1 MELILYHT
9 DDSQNTINKE
19 LTLITT
25 KNINLKQST
34 NLYETFLF
42 LKNDKATDYSKINY
56 AKMLNKF
63 YFVSYETIANNN
75 FIKLNLK
82 EDVLETNKDFI
93 LNTDFDIIAKSEI
106 DYTSNVPTSKK
117 VQTKIIKSN
126 VTLSDEENIVV
137 QTSGTTNTSV
147 NE

>member
-9 DDSQNTINKE
+9 NDSQNTINKE
-19 LTLITT
+19 KTLITT

-34 NLYETFLF
+34 NLYQTFLI
-42 LKNDKATDYSKINY
+42 LKNDKATDFSKVNY
-56 AKMLNKF
+56 AKMLNK
-63 YFVSYETIANNN
+63 YYYVSYETIANNN
-75 FIKLNLK
+75 FIRLNLK
-82 EDVLETNKDFI
+82 EDVLETYKDVI
-93 LNTDFDIIAKSEI
+93 LNSDFDIVAKSEI

-126 VTLSDEENIVV
+126 VTLADDENIIV

>member
-9 DDSQNTINKE
+9 NDSQNTINKE

-34 NLYETFLF
+34 NLYQTFLI
-42 LKNDKATDYSKINY
+42 LKNDNITDYSKINY
-56 AKMLNKF
+56 AKMLNKY

-82 EDVLETNKDFI
+82 EDVLETYKDVI
-93 LNTDFDIIAKSEI
+93 LNSDFDIVAKSEI

-126 VTLSDEENIVV
+126 VILADDENIIV

>member
-9 DDSQNTINKE
+9 DDSQNTINKD

-34 NLYETFLF
+34 NLYQTFLF
-42 LKNDKATDYSKINY
+42 LKNDKATDYSKVNY

-93 LNTDFDIIAKSEI
+93 LNSYADIIGKS
-106 DYTSNVPTSKK
+106 TPNNVRNIETSKEVETFK
-117 VQTKIIKSN
+117 LKSTVVLPKTQSVIM
-126 VTLSDEENIVV
+126 VTVASEGDK
-137 QTSGTTNTSV
+137 
-147 NE
+147 

>member
-1 MELILYHT
+1 MELKLYQNK
-9 DDSQNTINKE
+9 SSENTINKD

-42 LKNDKATDYSKINY
+42 IKNDNTTDFSKVNY

-63 YFVSYETIANNN
+63 YFVSYETIANNH

-93 LNTDFDIIAKSEI
+93 LNSYADIVEKS
-106 DYTSNVPTSKK
+106 TPNNVRNIETSKEVETFK
-117 VQTKIIKSN
+117 LKSTIVLPKTQSVIM
-126 VTLSDEENIVV
+126 VTVASEGDK
-137 QTSGTTNTSV
+137 
-147 NE
+147 

>member
-1 MELILYHT
+1 MELKLYQNK
-9 DDSQNTINKE
+9 SSENTINKD

-42 LKNDKATDYSKINY
+42 IKNDGITDFSKVNY

-63 YFVSYETIANNN
+63 YFVSYDTIANNH

-93 LNTDFDIIAKSEI
+93 LNSSADIIEKSTPDNI
-106 DYTSNVPTSKK
+106 RNIKTSKEVETFK
-117 VQTKIIKSN
+117 LKSTVVLPKTQSVIM
-126 VTLSDEENIVV
+126 VTVASEGDK
-137 QTSGTTNTSV
+137 
-147 NE
+147 

>member
-9 DDSQNTINKE
+9 NDSQNTINKE
-19 LTLITT
+19 KTLITT

-34 NLYETFLF
+34 NLYQTFLI
-42 LKNDKATDYSKINY
+42 LKNDKATNFSKVNY

-82 EDVLETNKDFI
+82 EDVLETYKDDI
-93 LNTDFDIIAKSEI
+93 LNSYADIIEKSTPDNIRNIE
-106 DYTSNVPTSKK
+106 TSKEVETFK
-117 VQTKIIKSN
+117 LKSTVVLPKTQSVIM
-126 VTLSDEENIVV
+126 VTVASEGDK
-137 QTSGTTNTSV
+137 
-147 NE
+147 

>member
-1 MELILYHT
+1 MELNLYHT

-19 LTLITT
+19 KTLITT

-34 NLYETFLF
+34 NLYQTFLI
-42 LKNDKATDYSKINY
+42 LKNDKATNYSNVNY

-63 YFVSYETIANNN
+63 YFVSHETIANNN

-82 EDVLETNKDFI
+82 EDVLETYKDDI

-106 DYTSNVPTSKK
+106 DYTSNIPTSKK

-126 VTLSDEENIVV
+126 VTLADDENIIV
-137 QTSGTTNTSV
+137 QTSGTTNISV

>member
-9 DDSQNTINKE
+9 NDSQNTINKE
-19 LTLITT
+19 KTLIIT

-34 NLYETFLF
+34 NLYQTFLI

-56 AKMLNKF
+56 AKMLSKF

-82 EDVLETNKDFI
+82 EDALETYKDDI

-126 VTLSDEENIVV
+126 VTLSDDENIIV
-137 QTSGTTNTSV
+137 QTSGTTSTSV

>member
-93 LNTDFDIIAKSEI
+93 LNTDFDIIAKSDI

-126 VTLSDEENIVV
+126 VTLSDDETIVV

>member
-1 MELILYHT
+1 MELQLFQNK
-9 DDSQNTINKE
+9 SSENTINKD

-34 NLYETFLF
+34 NLYQTFLF
-42 LKNDKATDYSKINY
+42 LKNDKATDYSKVNY

-93 LNTDFDIIAKSEI
+93 LNSYADIIGKS
-106 DYTSNVPTSKK
+106 TPNNVRNIETSKEVETFK
-117 VQTKIIKSN
+117 LKSN
-126 VTLSDEENIVV
+126 IVLPKTQSVIMVTVASEGDK
-137 QTSGTTNTSV
+137 
-147 NE
+147 

>member
-1 MELILYHT
+1 MELQLFQNK
-9 DDSQNTINKE
+9 SSENTINKD
-19 LTLITT
+19 LTLIAT

-42 LKNDKATDYSKINY
+42 LKNDKTTDYSKINY

-82 EDVLETNKDFI
+82 EDVLETNKEFI
-93 LNTDFDIIAKSEI
+93 LNSYADIIGKS
-106 DYTSNVPTSKK
+106 TPNNVRNIETSKEVETFK
-117 VQTKIIKSN
+117 LKSN
-126 VTLSDEENIVV
+126 IVLPKKQSIIMVTVASEGNK
-137 QTSGTTNTSV
+137 
-147 NE
+147 

>member
-1 MELILYHT
+1 MELKLFQNK
-9 DDSQNTINKE
+9 SSENTINKN

-34 NLYETFLF
+34 NLYQTFLVF
-42 LKNDKATDYSKINY
+42 KNDNITDYSKINY
-56 AKMLNKF
+56 AKMLNKY

-82 EDVLETNKDFI
+82 EDVLETYKDAI
-93 LNTDFDIIAKSEI
+93 LNSDFDIVAKSEI

-126 VTLSDEENIVV
+126 VILADDENIIV
-137 QTSGTTNTSV
+137 QTSGTTSTSV

>member
-9 DDSQNTINKE
+9 NDSQNTINKE
-19 LTLITT
+19 KTLITT

-34 NLYETFLF
+34 NLYQTFLI
-42 LKNDKATDYSKINY
+42 LKNDKATDFSKVNY
-56 AKMLNKF
+56 AKMLNK
-63 YFVSYETIANNN
+63 YYYVSYETIANNN

-82 EDVLETNKDFI
+82 EDVLETYKDVI
-93 LNTDFDIIAKSEI
+93 LNTDFDIVAKSEI

-126 VTLSDEENIVV
+126 VTLADDENIIV

>member
-9 DDSQNTINKE
+9 DDSQNTINKD

-42 LKNDKATDYSKINY
+42 LKNDKVIDFSKVNY

-82 EDVLETNKDFI
+82 EDVLETNKEFI

-106 DYTSNVPTSKK
+106 DYTSKVPTSKK

-126 VTLSDEENIVV
+126 VTLTDDENIIV